1 MASITFAVDEE
12 LKRRLSKFLWI
23 NLSELV
29 REELI
34 KKEEKLRMVKEFEE
48 IISKSK
54 LTEEDAKKLADEIN
68 KSLAKRYSELLKRK
82 S

>member
-12 LKRRLSKFLWI
+12 LKSRLSKFLWI

-34 KKEEKLRMVKEFEE
+34 KKEERLKEIKEFEK
-48 IISKSK
+48 IVSKSK
-54 LTEEDAKKLADEIN
+54 LTEKDVKELSGRIN
-68 KSLAKRYSELLKRK
+68 KSLSKRYSELLKRK